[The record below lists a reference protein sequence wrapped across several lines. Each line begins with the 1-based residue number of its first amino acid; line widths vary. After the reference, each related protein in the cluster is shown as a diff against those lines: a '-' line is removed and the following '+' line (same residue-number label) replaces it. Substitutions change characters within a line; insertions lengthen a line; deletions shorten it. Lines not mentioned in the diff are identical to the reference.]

1 MLFIMTTCKEQT
13 NHVTFVSSF
22 QDMVLC
28 VNHQIQ
34 QIVQLYLNR
43 CLFVDTTG
51 VNIENYDLP
60 QTEKLHH
67 NNVLSKPGYV

>member
-1 MLFIMTTCKEQT
+1 
-13 NHVTFVSSF
+13 
-22 QDMVLC
+22 MVLC

-34 QIVQLYLNR
+34 QSFSYILVTV
-43 CLFVDTTG
+43 LFVDTTR
-51 VNIENYDLP
+51 VTIESYDLP